1 MRYCLNL
8 LVYRNHRG
16 AHCAPAIFITECT
29 INHICRAGC
38 PHPAAERHHK
48 IVPPAHVTAR
58 PTGRCKHRPL
68 QISFSV
74 RGKILP
80 FFPFHTFF
88 SSSSY
93 KKRGC
98 CTRKKSKCS
107 SLFTVKCLQKHK
119 NARHRPPNF
128 QKADNSNRPFWITI
142 VFQRSLFSKF
152 SEIRNSGML

>member
-1 MRYCLNL
+1 MDRILCINL
-8 LVYRNHRG
+8 LVYTDHRG

-58 PTGRCKHRPL
+58 PPGRCKHRPL

-80 FFPFHTFF
+80 FFPFNTFS

-93 KKRGC
+93 KKRAQCPIFIGAVRVLL
-98 CTRKKSKCS
+98 TPNS
-107 SLFTVKCLQKHK
+107 SSPSSFPSYAGLP
-119 NARHRPPNF
+119 ARGGRT
-128 QKADNSNRPFWITI
+128 ACGG
-142 VFQRSLFSKF
+142 RSSA
-152 SEIRNSGML
+152 